1 MRTLHPVISIAT
13 VAAVIALT
21 ITTTAAAPQNN
32 STAPSRA
39 QTASKPALAAVST
52 KTSDSSTSTPTETT
66 AAKLPVRRVILYKT
80 GVGYFEHLG
89 HVRGNEAVRIDFT
102 SGQLNDVLQ
111 SLTVLDLNGGRISG
125 VNYNSEA
132 PLSERLGTLR
142 LPLEEKTDLSK
153 FYGALRGARL
163 QVRLGT
169 TTVTGRLLSVER
181 KTRVSG
187 GTTLE
192 VDLATVVSDSG
203 EVRSVELTPAVSVQ
217 LAEPDLTHEV
227 GQYLHLLASVRQQ
240 DLRRMTLATE
250 GTGDRQLYVSYISEV
265 PIWKTTYRIVLPRK
279 AGEEPLLQGWAIV
292 DNTVGEDWNNV
303 ELSLVAGAPQSFI
316 QQLSQPLYGRRP
328 VVPLSL
334 GAQLTP
340 QTHEGAMLGGLA
352 ALSGRVLDQSKG
364 VIPNA
369 NVVLLSESGGQV
381 ASTTTDS
388 NGNYSFGDLPAGN
401 YRMQVQVKGFK
412 TSKITGLSMGGG
424 RELNQDVT
432 LEVGGISQ
440 TVTVASTA
448 ITVNTDAAS
457 ISGSRRSGSGNT
469 LGTGRGMG
477 ANRASNSFQAGI
489 GVGVGGGAGVVAP
502 AVNGRDFTNL
512 VPLSVPLSP
521 GAISEA
527 RSSMAASAQGSDLGD
542 LFEYKLKD
550 RVTIH
555 KNESSLVPIVQA
567 HVQTEKVSLWNPS
580 LGSARPLRAL
590 WLTNSSPLT
599 LDGGSFS
606 VLEDE
611 AFAGEDLMD
620 PVKPGE
626 KRLVSYAADLG
637 IRVNKKTHGE
647 PQHVTKVRII
657 HGTMIQTS
665 ATRQDTIYTA
675 RNEDSAQRALLIEHA
690 LRPGWNLS
698 SDTPKPEETTATD
711 YRFRLALG
719 AKATSTL
726 VVSESSSIETRYA
739 LTNLDDGQIQVF
751 LQQKSINPEVEA
763 AFRKIVEQKN
773 HIAALNAQLAAIES
787 QQEKIFDDQ
796 QRIRENLKSL
806 KGSSEERAL
815 TQRYTQQLEDQE
827 TQLQELQTQTTD
839 LQSQRD
845 KAQEALDAMIENLD
859 LDATL

>member
-1 MRTLHPVISIAT
+1 MRTLHPVISIAA
-13 VAAVIALT
+13 VVAVIALT
-21 ITTTAAAPQNN
+21 ITTTAAAPQNISN
-32 STAPSRA
+32 TPSRV
-39 QTASKPALAAVST
+39 QTAHKPALAAVST
-52 KTSDSSTSTPTETT
+52 KTSDSSTTTPTETA

-163 QVRLGT
+163 QVRTGT

-192 VDLATVVSDSG
+192 VDLATIVNDSG
-203 EVRSVELTPAVSVQ
+203 EVRSVELTPAVTVQ

-240 DLRRMTLATE
+240 DLRRMTVATE

-279 AGEEPLLQGWAIV
+279 PGEEPLLQGWAIV

-340 QTHEGAMLGGLA
+340 QTHEGAMLISGLA
-352 ALSGRVLDQSKG
+352 VLSGRVIDPTGG

-369 NVVLLSESGGQV
+369 QVALLSESGEEV
-381 ASTTTDS
+381 ASTTTDGQ
-388 NGNYSFGDLPAGN
+388 GNYAFGDLPAGV
-401 YRMQVQVKGFK
+401 YRLSAQSPGFN
-412 TSKITGLSMGGG
+412 TSIITGLSLGGG
-424 RELNQDVT
+424 SSRNQNVSLNLGST
-432 LEVGGISQ
+432 TQ
-440 TVTVASTA
+440 TVEVAAEGVVVDS
-448 ITVNTDAAS
+448 AAVTS
-457 ISGSRRSGSGNT
+457 SGRNRIGSGNS
-469 LGTGRGMG
+469 LGSGRGIGNARSPGSGAGYASGTG
-477 ANRASNSFQAGI
+477 
-489 GVGVGGGAGVVAP
+489 GGYAAAPPPP
-502 AVNGRDFTNL
+502 AVSDARRSM
-512 VPLSVPLSP
+512 LS
-521 GAISEA
+521 A
-527 RSSMAASAQGSDLGD
+527 AQGSDLGD

-555 KNESSLVPIVQA
+555 KNESALVPIVQA
-567 HVQTEKVSLWNPS
+567 HVQTEKVSLWNPA

-611 AFAGEDLMD
+611 AFAGEGLMD

-637 IRVNKKTHGE
+637 IRVDRKTHGE
-647 PQHVTKVRII
+647 PQRVVKVRII

-675 RNEDSAQRALLIEHA
+675 RNEDSVQRALLIEHA
-690 LRPGWNLS
+690 VRPGWNLS
-698 SDTPKPEETTATD
+698 TDTPKPEETTATD

-726 VVSESSSIETRYA
+726 AVSESSSIETRYA
-739 LTNLDDGQIQVF
+739 LTNIDDGQIQVF

-773 HIAALNAQLAAIES
+773 RIAALDAQLAAIES

-827 TQLQELQTQTTD
+827 TQLQKLQTQTTD

>member
-1 MRTLHPVISIAT
+1 MPVCVRGICLCILVCVVVSASARSQSPQPPPKTQSAKSAGASPAPKTNPPDSAENIS
-13 VAAVIALT
+13 
-21 ITTTAAAPQNN
+21 
-32 STAPSRA
+32 SG
-39 QTASKPALAAVST
+39 
-52 KTSDSSTSTPTETT
+52 
-66 AAKLPVRRVILYKT
+66 KLPVRRVILYKT
-80 GVGYFEHLG
+80 GVGYFEHQG
-89 HVRGNEAVRIDFT
+89 QVRGEQPMQIDFT

-111 SLTVLDLNGGRISG
+111 SLTILDLNGGRIAV

-132 PLSERLGTLR
+132 PLSQRLGVLR

-153 FYGALRGARL
+153 FYGALRGARIE
-163 QVRLGT
+163 VRSGA
-169 TTVTGRLLSVER
+169 TVIAGRLLSVER

-192 VDLATVVSDSG
+192 VDLATVVTDAG
-203 EVRSVELTPAVSVQ
+203 EVRSFEITPAVSVR
-217 LAEPDLTHEV
+217 LAEHEV
-227 GQYLHLLASVRQQ
+227 SQEVNRYVDLLASMRQES
-240 DLRRMTLATE
+240 LRRMTIATA
-250 GTGDRQLYVSYISEV
+250 GTGERQLYVSYISEV
-265 PIWKTTYRIVLPRK
+265 PVWKTTYRIVLSSK
-279 AGEEPLLQGWAIV
+279 EPLLQGWAIV

-334 GAQLTP
+334 GAQITP

-352 ALSGRVLDQSKG
+352 ALSGRVFDPSNA

-369 NVVLLSESGGQV
+369 QLALLSETGEETG
-381 ASTTTDS
+381 STNSDAQ
-388 NGNYSFGDLPAGN
+388 GNYSFGDLPAGN
-401 YRMQVQVKGFK
+401 YRLRAQSPGFK
-412 TSKITGLSMGGG
+412 TSMLYGLNLGGG
-424 RELNQDVT
+424 HERAQD
-432 LEVGGISQ
+432 ISMEIGSNVQ
-440 TVTVASTA
+440 TVTVEAGAVS
-448 ITVNTDAAS
+448 VNTESAMVSTSPGIRA
-457 ISGSRRSGSGNT
+457 GSGNRLGSGRGIGGT
-469 LGTGRGMG
+469 RNSGSPGYASGTGG
-477 ANRASNSFQAGI
+477 GI
-489 GVGVGGGAGVVAP
+489 
-502 AVNGRDFTNL
+502 AVNGRSFA
-512 VPLSVPLSP
+512 
-521 GAISEA
+521 GASALQPAAVSEA
-527 RSSMAASAQGSDLGD
+527 RSNMLSAAQGLDLGD

-611 AFAGEDLMD
+611 AFAGEGLMD

-626 KRLVSYAADLG
+626 KPLVSYAADLG
-637 IRVNKKTHGE
+637 VRVDKKTHGE
-647 PQHVTKVRII
+647 PQRVTKVRIT

-665 ATRQDTIYTA
+665 ATRQNTIYTA

-690 LRPGWNLS
+690 LRPGWSLS
-698 SDTPKPEETTATD
+698 TETPKPEETTATD
-711 YRFRLALG
+711 YRFRLTVG
-719 AKATSTL
+719 AKATTTL
-726 VVSESSSIETRYA
+726 VVTESSAIESLYA
-739 LTNLDDGQIQVF
+739 LTNIDDGQIQVF

-773 HIAALNAQLAAIES
+773 RIATLDAQLAEIDT
-787 QQEKIFDDQ
+787 QQQKIFDDQ

-827 TQLQELQTQTTD
+827 TQLQKLQTQTTD

-845 KAQEALDAMIENLD
+845 KAQETLDAMIENLD

>member
-1 MRTLHPVISIAT
+1 MRTLHPVVSI
-13 VAAVIALT
+13 VAVIALT
-21 ITTTAAAPQNN
+21 ITTAAAPQN
-32 STAPSRA
+32 SSAAQSRA
-39 QTASKPALAAVST
+39 QTAAKPTVTSSAST
-52 KTSDSSTSTPTETT
+52 TNEAT

-163 QVRLGT
+163 QVRSGAT
-169 TTVTGRLLSVER
+169 SVTGRLLSVER

-192 VDLATVVSDSG
+192 VDLATIVSDSG
-203 EVRSVELTPAVSVQ
+203 EVRSVELTPAVTVQ

-279 AGEEPLLQGWAIV
+279 PGEEPLLQGWAIV

-352 ALSGRVLDQSKG
+352 ALSGRVFDSSNA

-369 NVVLLSESGGQV
+369 QLALLSETGEEIG
-381 ASTTTDS
+381 STNSDAQ
-388 NGNYSFGDLPAGN
+388 GNYSFGDLPAGN
-401 YRMQVQVKGFK
+401 YRLRVQSPGFN
-412 TSKITGLSMGGG
+412 TSIVNGLSLGGG
-424 RELNQDVT
+424 HERTQDINM
-432 LEVGGISQ
+432 EVGSNVQ
-440 TVTVASTA
+440 TVTVEASA
-448 ITVNTDAAS
+448 VSVNSESAMV
-457 ISGSRRSGSGNT
+457 SGSPGNRAGSGNRLGSGRGIGARSSGSGAGYAS
-469 LGTGRGMG
+469 GTGG
-477 ANRASNSFQAGI
+477 A
-489 GVGVGGGAGVVAP
+489 AP
-502 AVNGRDFTNL
+502 MNGRNVMGL
-512 VPLSVPLSP
+512 AALAP
-521 GAISEA
+521 GAVSEA
-527 RSSMAASAQGSDLGD
+527 RSSMLSAAQGLDLGD

-580 LGSARPLRAL
+580 LGSSRPLRAL

-611 AFAGEDLMD
+611 AFAGEGLMD

-637 IRVNKKTHGE
+637 VRVDKKTHGE
-647 PQHVTKVRII
+647 PQRVMKVRII

-675 RNEDSAQRALLIEHA
+675 RNEDSSQRALLIEHA

-711 YRFRLALG
+711 HRFRLTLG
-719 AKATSTL
+719 AKATTTL
-726 VVSESSSIETRYA
+726 VVTESSAIESRYA
-739 LTNLDDGQIQVF
+739 LTNIDDGQIQVF

-773 HIAALNAQLAAIES
+773 LIANLDAQLAAIES

-827 TQLQELQTQTTD
+827 TQLQKLQTQTTD